1 MTAQHHSDVAV
12 LLDQLCP
19 HRIAI
24 VVSPKAVIL
33 SVETIARR
41 NAGIVEVLV
50 SMRNDDD
57 LLVRIA
63 LNHLRCPGE
72 DAVTRIKFE
81 GQDQIWLAVNVHD
94 AIEVFVAACRKT
106 ADPIWRRPVGASV
119 PAWSEVV
126 VEALRSRGSTRW
138 MVVVVIMISDGGE
151 VRNMGGIEHFVSRV
165 GGRPLS

>member
-1 MTAQHHSDVAV
+1 M
-12 LLDQLCP
+12 C
-19 HRIAI
+19 
-24 VVSPKAVIL
+24 
-33 SVETIARR
+33 
-41 NAGIVEVLV
+41 
-50 SMRNDDD
+50 NDDD

-138 MVVVVIMISDGGE
+138 MVVVVVMIPDGGE
-151 VRNMGGIEHFVSRV
+151 IRNVRGIEQLVSRI
-165 GGRPLS
+165 GIR